1 MLLLYSRFLTAPE
14 TNRLVGGSDKNNDRL
29 TVAAVCGVHWLVD
42 GWEKHCKECGELI
55 FSTIIFPIG
64 ELIIVILKF
73 FEKHL
78 SGVALTKQDIISTNY
93 IL

>member
-1 MLLLYSRFLTAPE
+1 MSLLYSRFFTTPE

-29 TVAAVCGVHWLVD
+29 TVAVCGVHWLVD
-42 GWEKHCKECGELI
+42 DWEKHCKECGEMI

-64 ELIIVILKF
+64 ELIIDILKLF
-73 FEKHL
+73 DEHL